1 MLWITA
7 DALLVIAMLYATVGH
22 GGASG
27 YLAVLAL
34 SGRPT
39 EEVRA
44 TALSLNV
51 IVSTIA
57 LLRFTRRSRLRWRL
71 LMPFAIGAV
80 PLALFAGWQWSLSDF
95 TYRVA
100 VALVLVFAAWRLA
113 MVREPSSPRI
123 DQKPSHGPSW
133 PVAVGC
139 GAVIGV
145 ASGLIG
151 VGGGIF
157 LSPLLLLTGWANAR
171 ETAAVSAGFILLSS
185 LAGLTGLTI
194 QYDYLPVQWQ
204 ELLWFALAA
213 TIGGYIG
220 SGLGANRFS
229 PILFRNVLAVV
240 LVFAAIKLAI
250 G

>member
-1 MLWITA
+1 VLWLTA
-7 DALLVIAMLYATVGH
+7 VALLVIALLYATVGH

-34 SGRPT
+34 SGRPA

-44 TALSLNV
+44 TALILNV
-51 IVSTIA
+51 VVSSIA
-57 LLRFTRRSRLRWRL
+57 LLRFTRTSGLRWRL
-71 LMPFAIGAV
+71 LAPFAIGAV
-80 PLALFAGWQWSLSDF
+80 PLALLAGWKWSLSDSA
-95 TYRVA
+95 YRIA
-100 VALVLVFAAWRLA
+100 VGLVLVLAAWRLT
-113 MVREPSSPRI
+113 MIQEPPGLRV
-123 DQKPSHGPSW
+123 DRTQPQGPAW
-133 PVAVGC
+133 PVAVGF
-139 GAVIGV
+139 GAMIGV

-157 LSPLLLLTGWANAR
+157 LSPLLLLAGWANAR

-185 LAGLTGLTI
+185 LAGLTGLAI
-194 QYDYLPVQWQ
+194 QFDGLPVRWE

-220 SGLGANRFS
+220 SGLGAKRFS
-229 PILFRNVLAVV
+229 PILFRRALAVV
-240 LVFAAIKLAI
+240 LVFAAVKLAT